1 MAQLQATTVTGTI
14 TSTGFTGAAGT
25 LTGVSVSQFTTGNF
39 PAAYMPAGS
48 VVATT
53 HFSNNTRT
61 VTSSTATYKPF
72 SFTVNKLLSSSILVI
87 EGTVQWYGN
96 GDTPANAAG
105 IAIDNSWNYTG
116 LHYNTNMTGAYGT
129 ANHGCVHINQ
139 ARTGISSGTR
149 TIEFGWN
156 SANGSAIRLFQV
168 LNPNSTDD
176 SRNQQ
181 TGIQLHV
188 WEIAQ

>member
-1 MAQLQATTVTGTI
+1 MAQLQSTTVTGTI
-14 TSTGFTGAAGT
+14 TSTGFSGTAGT
-25 LTGVSVSQFTTGNF
+25 LTGISPSQFTSGNF

-48 VVATT
+48 VVNIT
-53 HFSNNTRT
+53 HLSNNTRT
-61 VTSSTATYKPF
+61 VTSSAVTYKPF
-72 SFTVNKLLSSSILVI
+72 AFSVTKLLSSSVLVI
-87 EGTVQWYGN
+87 EGVIQWLGN
-96 GDTPANAAG
+96 GDNSPCAG

-116 LHYNTNMTGAYGT
+116 LQYRTNMTGGYGN
-129 ANHGCVHINQ
+129 ANHGCIHINQ
-139 ARTGISSGTR
+139 TRTGISAGTR

-156 SANGSAIRLFQV
+156 SSNGSAYRLWQV

-181 TGIQLHV
+181 TGLQLHV

>member
-14 TSTGFTGAAGT
+14 TSTGFSGSGAS
-25 LTGVSVSQFTTGNF
+25 LTSISPSQFTTGSF
-39 PAAYMPAGS
+39 PSGFMPAGS
-48 VVATT
+48 VVNIT

-61 VTSSTATYKPF
+61 VTSSAATYKPF
-72 SFTVNKLLSSSILVI
+72 SFTVSKLLSSSILVI
-87 EGTVQWYGN
+87 EGVIQWYGN
-96 GDTPANAAG
+96 GDTPASAAG
-105 IAIDNSWNYTG
+105 IAVDNSWSYSG
-116 LHYNTNMTGAYGT
+116 LQYNTNMNGAYGT

-139 ARTGISSGTR
+139 ARSGLASGTR

-181 TGIQLHV
+181 NGIQLHV